1 MPLFPLDIRHQ
12 EFSGQM
18 FGYNKKEVH
27 AFLEQIASELE
38 DLLKKQERELVR
50 REQMQDEV
58 TQKAVSANSAVED
71 LKRRE
76 ELISRTLVYAEKT
89 KADIIANARKEAE
102 NIIHEAELKAKRA
115 INEAKQHLSV
125 LEHQYL
131 AIKEHKRQFLMQFR
145 VELQSFQ
152 DRISKDPLLSKD
164 TEQLMDVEFKQIKED
179 IVPHTH
185 NGASK

>member
-58 TQKAVSANSAVED
+58 T
-71 LKRRE
+71 
-76 ELISRTLVYAEKT
+76 
-89 KADIIANARKEAE
+89 
-102 NIIHEAELKAKRA
+102 
-115 INEAKQHLSV
+115 
-125 LEHQYL
+125 
-131 AIKEHKRQFLMQFR
+131 
-145 VELQSFQ
+145 
-152 DRISKDPLLSKD
+152 
-164 TEQLMDVEFKQIKED
+164 
-179 IVPHTH
+179 
-185 NGASK
+185 